1 VNVGEVLVVS
11 GDDGADDG
19 AQHDEG
25 KGMEWSRS
33 PIASWD
39 GEERR
44 PKELQRT
51 VTFGLGWGSCFA
63 VN

>member
-44 PKELQRT
+44 PKEL
-51 VTFGLGWGSCFA
+51 
-63 VN
+63 